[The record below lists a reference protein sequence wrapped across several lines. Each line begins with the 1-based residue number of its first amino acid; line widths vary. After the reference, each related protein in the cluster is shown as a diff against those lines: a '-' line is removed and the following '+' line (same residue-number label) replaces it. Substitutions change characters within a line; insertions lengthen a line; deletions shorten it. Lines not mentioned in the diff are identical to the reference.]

1 MYNRES
7 WIQNGRLMSDVAW
20 DLPTRRGPS
29 IQRLYCQWARELSF
43 QDSDSRLPSHRKGR
57 WKFWY
62 GLLQKEFLAN
72 FKRVCFICLITIYGK
87 SMDIFLV
94 LKKHVLKAKLFANL
108 ANSTEV
114 VPLKTDRG
122 HVAPRIVTSWPTRHF
137 RRDFV
142 GIKNGSDCIKPHPE
156 ISHTY
161 PSILILM

>member
-1 MYNRES
+1 MNSKWSTHE
-7 WIQNGRLMSDVAW
+7 WCCLGFANQAW
-20 DLPTRRGPS
+20 SLHPAFVLPMG
-29 IQRLYCQWARELSF
+29 QGAEF
-43 QDSDSRLPSHRKGR
+43 SRFRFKTSHRKGR